1 MNNKLIKTELGVIQ
15 GLYIGKERG
24 KAKELVNEI
33 QVSENYGV
41 VGDIHAKE
49 GKHQISLLAEETI
62 MKFDDSNMDIGKFE
76 ANVIIKG
83 IEINHLQVGMKLKL
97 GDQVSLEIKQ
107 IGKDDKRIEDHYLA
121 MYRAGIFASVKEGG
135 KVCLGDHIELLS

>member
-97 GDQVSLEIKQ
+97 GDQVSLEIKANW
-107 IGKDDKRIEDHYLA
+107 KR
-121 MYRAGIFASVKEGG
+121 
-135 KVCLGDHIELLS
+135 